1 MSELLLLWVAGRSN
15 SQDTTKASAR
25 HVFALYPVKK
35 TRDKHVSG
43 MYLHRVVFDMN
54 GTQHTR
60 VLDVS
65 GYI

>member
-1 MSELLLLWVAGRSN
+1 MGCGPLKLAGH
-15 SQDTTKASAR
+15 DEGCAR
-25 HVFALYPVKK
+25 HMFALYPVKK